1 MLTAAQDL
9 PQVAEQYPDQKD
21 SGLSHPRIAYER
33 FVQQVSSFILLVS
46 PILHLYD
53 YADTFDLLS
62 RRPSMFPLSTLIRK
76 SGQAQASYGAFDG
89 LRCLWRKNACMM
101 HKLDLIKDVRTLE

>member
-1 MLTAAQDL
+1 
-9 PQVAEQYPDQKD
+9 
-21 SGLSHPRIAYER
+21 
-33 FVQQVSSFILLVS
+33 
-46 PILHLYD
+46 
-53 YADTFDLLS
+53 
-62 RRPSMFPLSTLIRK
+62 MFPLSTLIRK